1 MRMDISEDWK
11 ITGEVTD
18 IKTTISEFQT
28 FFFSRTGKAQLET
41 RLKVINPYFMSY
53 LNNLLE

>member
-1 MRMDISEDWK
+1 MDISEDWK